1 MSTQDVGDRFRLL
14 LYQRW
19 LSRYRQPTIT
29 LAVLLLGLWYPVS
42 KNYLYW
48 PPPTAAPWLMA
59 GGLISLAFW
68 LFTLLGSRLAYAQ
81 PREDHLRLQT
91 PIYRLNV
98 SYRRIH
104 NTRPINLAKM
114 FPPPTVRRA
123 NRWLLRPFFGAT
135 ALGVDVQGWPLSPT
149 VLRLFFNRFFFAAD
163 QPSFVLLVEDWMA
176 LSNQLSSRMDAWRG
190 TRHERPRGPGI
201 DAADI
206 LREDNQIGY

>member
-1 MSTQDVGDRFRLL
+1 MSTQDAGDRFRLL

-59 GGLISLAFW
+59 GGLVSLAFW

-81 PREDHLRLQT
+81 PCEDHLRLQT

-104 NTRPINLAKM
+104 NTRPINFAKM
-114 FPPPTVRRA
+114 FPPPTVRRV

-135 ALGVDVQGWPLSPT
+135 ALGIDVQGWPLSPT
-149 VLRLFFNRFFFAAD
+149 VLRLFFNRFFFAVD

-176 LSNQLSSRMDAWRG
+176 LSNQLSSRIDAWRG
-190 TRHERPRGPGI
+190 THRERPHGPGI

-206 LREDNQIGY
+206 LREDT